1 MSRTVGAARRFDR
14 GTLRSVG
21 FVALL
26 TVVFLVTNTAVAAA
40 ADGSGGEGGGLLAPL
55 NVYTVEGVPLE
66 AYELESDG
74 GMRINIVGQTQALVL
89 SGLFTLVRLLAGLA
103 CWLIGF
109 VFRFP
114 LLTLLTEPAQN
125 LSDAYATHVVGPL
138 GLKELLL
145 AWAFVFGLIAFMRG
159 RAAAGLGE
167 IVLTLV
173 IAALAASVFVR
184 PDYLLGRDG
193 PLQQVHQAAVE
204 VAQITTHSY
213 FDQGPEED
221 PCAELSVGPAKD
233 ACRESGHGV
242 VRPIQDAVTDA
253 LVVKP
258 FMLVQYGRILDPKDP
273 DEKAAYEAH
282 MAYLAA
288 SLPRYGDGDGGGT
301 DPCSLIKNKA
311 AREYCER
318 GDATRRPSDPP
329 EATVPG
335 VVPTP
340 QDLVGQVPLSP
351 QFDKLLKNL
360 DAAGPVGKEAAAY
373 AKAPSWDR
381 VGAVL
386 ALLVAVVVV
395 ALMVVSM
402 AMVMLGA
409 QAADAA
415 AAAGGATAMVWAML
429 PGPSRTVL
437 WKWLSVFMVSMLVSF
452 VAAMMLPLFG
462 ITVDVLL
469 ASASGSTM
477 VERLLLLDAVA
488 VAFLALHRRMIA
500 AVSSFGQRMAT
511 RARFMKVGGTHMPGD
526 TSPLGAALA
535 VHGPGGGSRG
545 LMGLGGRGR
554 FGSLLAGASAGM
566 PFTPTRLLQDAAA
579 EGGRGL
585 APFAMAA
592 KAGHTAL
599 IGPRPNRHT
608 PLLAQLQAAAGQP
621 QAVQQGSRGE
631 KVVDPWTSYILHDPA
646 TDRPLLGSR
655 IHQRAS
661 RLRGYRIAH
670 RAGSAAYALTFGLPR
685 TWNTAGTKASQY
697 AEDAMTQLKVSS
709 LNFREDWR
717 PVGQTARAAVRGLS
731 ESFADDGQRLAT
743 AWQVYDPPGRVRDAA
758 VAAAVYAGSR
768 STSGSARPPASVRPA
783 SSVTAPRVPSSAD
796 LASSAPAGP
805 HPSGIGRPA
814 SATTSGSDATGPIR
828 PVTIDR
834 PVRGAGRHPMGSAQ
848 PAPRPAAGQAGT
860 DGLAPVRPSGAA
872 GAEQAQA
879 AANRNRLLQAL
890 QARQR
895 AAADQQRSHEGD
907 AQ

>member
-14 GTLRSVG
+14 GTLRSAG

-66 AYELESDG
+66 AYELQSDG

-89 SGLFTLVRLLAGLA
+89 SGLFTLVRLLVGLA

-114 LLTLLTEPAQN
+114 LLTLLTEPAQD

-138 GLKELLL
+138 GLKEVLL

-204 VAQITTHSY
+204 VAQITTRSY
-213 FDQGPEED
+213 FHNEPGSD

-233 ACRESGHGV
+233 TCRESGHGV

-273 DEKAAYEAH
+273 DEKAAYDAH
-282 MAYLAA
+282 LAFVTA
-288 SLPRYGDGDGGGT
+288 SLPRYGQGDDGKV
-301 DPCSLIKNKA
+301 DPCSLIRGE
-311 AREYCER
+311 ARKYCER
-318 GDATRRPSDPP
+318 GDPNRRPSDPP
-329 EATVPG
+329 AGTLPG
-335 VVPTP
+335 VPLP
-340 QDLVGQVPLSP
+340 QDLAGQAPLSP
-351 QFDKLLKNL
+351 EFDKLLKDL
-360 DAAGPVGKEAAAY
+360 DAAGPVGKQAAAY
-373 AKAPSWDR
+373 AKQPSWDR

-415 AAAGGATAMVWAML
+415 AAAGGATAMVWSML

-500 AVSSFGQRMAT
+500 AISSFGQRMAT

-535 VHGPGGGSRG
+535 VHGPGGGGRG

-554 FGSLLAGASAGM
+554 FSSMLASATAGM
-566 PFTPTRLLQDAAA
+566 PFTPSRLVQDAAA
-579 EGGRGL
+579 EGSRGL

-592 KAGHTAL
+592 KAAHTAL
-599 IGPRPNRHT
+599 VGPRPNRHM
-608 PLLAQLQAAAGQP
+608 PLLAQLHAAAGQP
-621 QAVQQGSRGE
+621 HAAQQRGQE
-631 KVVDPWTSYILHDPA
+631 VADPWTGYILHDPS

-670 RAGSAAYALTFGLPR
+670 RAGSAAYALTLGLPR
-685 TWNTAGTKASQY
+685 TWNTAATKTSQY
-697 AEDAMTQLKVSS
+697 TEDAMTQLKVSKHN
-709 LNFREDWR
+709 LREDWR
-717 PVGQTARAAVRGLS
+717 PVGQTALAAGRGLR
-731 ESFADDGQRLAT
+731 ESFTDDART
-743 AWQVYDPPGRVRDAA
+743 VRDAT
-758 VAAAVYAGSR
+758 VAAAIYAGSR
-768 STSGSARPPASVRPA
+768 GASGSARPSSSASSPAFGPGGAPSPVGGSGGGTGPVQPVRIIRPA
-783 SSVTAPRVPSSAD
+783 RGTAGQPPTGTGVPARAAGTAQSSTAQSGRAQIGTTG
-796 LASSAPAGP
+796 AGP
-805 HPSGIGRPA
+805 ARAGA
-814 SATTSGSDATGPIR
+814 
-828 PVTIDR
+828 
-834 PVRGAGRHPMGSAQ
+834 RGGSAQ
-848 PAPRPAAGQAGT
+848 
-860 DGLAPVRPSGAA
+860 VRPSGASSA
-872 GAEQAQA
+872 QQARA
-879 AANRNRLLQAL
+879 AANRDRLLQVL

-895 AAADQQRSHEGD
+895 GAADWQRSRGGD
-907 AQ
+907 GS